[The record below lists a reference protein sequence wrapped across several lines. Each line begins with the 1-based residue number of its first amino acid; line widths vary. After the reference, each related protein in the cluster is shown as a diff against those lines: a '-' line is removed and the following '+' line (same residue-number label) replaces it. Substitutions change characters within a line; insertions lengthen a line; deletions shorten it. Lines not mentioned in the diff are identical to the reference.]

1 MKKLAVLLL
10 ALSLVFTMAFSAS
23 AAGEMTG
30 TGSASQAVTI
40 NLADGEGGTE
50 TETVYYI
57 DVAWA
62 NTTLTYTLTDAEEVI
77 EWDPLNHVYKVSEGA
92 DANAGSWSDP
102 MTLTVVNHSNIG
114 IHAEITGMG
123 DFNGMHLGAS
133 VDRAD
138 LAAADVG
145 TSLNNPGEAP
155 KTVFTITPTG
165 VPTTNFTT
173 NVTLT
178 IS

>member
-1 MKKLAVLLL
+1 MKKIAVLLL

-30 TGSASQAVTI
+30 VGSTAQTVTI
-40 NLADGEGGTE
+40 NLADGVGGTE

-77 EWDPLNHVYKVSEGA
+77 EWDPHNHVYKVSEGA
-92 DANAGSWSDP
+92 NAEAGVWSEP
-102 MTLTVVNHSNIG
+102 MKLTIVNHSNIG

-123 DFNGMHLGAS
+123 DFNEMHLGAS
-133 VDRAD
+133 ADTAD
-138 LAAADVG
+138 LPAADEG
-145 TSLNNPGEAP
+145 DSLNNPGKAP
-155 KTVFTITPTG
+155 TFTFTITPSG
-165 VPTTNFTT
+165 IPTTNFTT